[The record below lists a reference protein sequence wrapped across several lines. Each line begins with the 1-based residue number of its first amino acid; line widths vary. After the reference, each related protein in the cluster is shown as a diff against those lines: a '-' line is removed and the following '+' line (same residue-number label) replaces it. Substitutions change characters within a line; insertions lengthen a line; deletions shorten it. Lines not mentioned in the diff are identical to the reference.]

1 MYFTRENE
9 NYITICKVR
18 FVAKIRTVSETKREF
33 HVHHHRPINSIY
45 RRFVEEL
52 MVEMHLFTV
61 NVDFRYDP
69 IFALGVVTSFDRFM
83 QGYRPEEDKSSIF
96 NAVCRSVAADP
107 HQYRQNAQDI
117 LASSQAIAASDLME
131 KVANLTPESA
141 GDNYFLQTLVN
152 IYQNSNFK
160 YSRLFA
166 IGLYTILNTVDPD
179 ALKEEEKRNQV
190 LAQLSEALNLSSEKL
205 QKDLEL
211 YRNNLDKAD
220 QLLKV
225 LDEAMEAERKKRE
238 KKAQAA
244 ISVDAPT
251 ETTPEVP
258 ADS

>member
-1 MYFTRENE
+1 MLRGFP
-9 NYITICKVR
+9 
-18 FVAKIRTVSETKREF
+18 A
-33 HVHHHRPINSIY
+33 
-45 RRFVEEL
+45 
-52 MVEMHLFTV
+52 
-61 NVDFRYDP
+61 
-69 IFALGVVTSFDRFM
+69 
-83 QGYRPEEDKSSIF
+83 
-96 NAVCRSVAADP
+96 
-107 HQYRQNAQDI
+107 
-117 LASSQAIAASDLME
+117 SQAIAASDLME

-244 ISVDAPT
+244 ISVDVPT

>member
-1 MYFTRENE
+1 
-9 NYITICKVR
+9 
-18 FVAKIRTVSETKREF
+18 
-33 HVHHHRPINSIY
+33 
-45 RRFVEEL
+45 VEEL

-83 QGYRPEEDKSSIF
+83 QGYRPEEDKSSVF
-96 NAVCRSVAADP
+96 NAVCRSVSAES
-107 HQYRQNAQDI
+107 HHYRQNAQDI
-117 LASSQAIAASDLME
+117 LASSQAIAVSELMN
-131 KVANLTPESA
+131 KVTNLTPESA
-141 GDNYFLQTLVN
+141 GDNYFLQTLVS
-152 IYQNSNFK
+152 IQQNSNFK

-190 LAQLSEALNLSSEKL
+190 LAQLSGALNLSSEKL

-244 ISVDAPT
+244 ISVDTPT